1 MRLLRLIAAALLG
14 LTLLLPAAAP
24 VRAHAVLL
32 LSNPADGSTNTNLPE
47 VLTFTFSE
55 PLVAEASGLDL
66 IDPDGERIA
75 AGIGTVSATDS
86 MMMELRISDLP
97 GLAFRPGVWTIVWRT
112 LSTVDGH
119 RWGGSIRVGV
129 ADVDGVVP
137 GLDPGELSGS
147 SAGIERP
154 LTTIAIET
162 QTRLLIVAGLLI
174 AIGGALV
181 APLLLVPF
189 ARRSPR
195 AIDLV
200 AMGGIAA
207 ALIGAWFVFP
217 AIGATHPTAG
227 SIGAVAVAGIA
238 EAALLR
244 WMNQVAISRLAVAGA
259 AGLGLLLWSNAT
271 HAAGAGPAAVAA
283 LVVHIAAIA
292 AWTSGVA
299 LFAYALF
306 VGPRTRALSLVLPR
320 LSGLVLLVAPLVAL
334 SGGLLSLAL
343 LRSPA
348 GLFSLYG
355 VLLGAKVLLVL
366 AAGLLGLRS
375 LLGRRNGR
383 GEAVTTRT
391 TRELAAF
398 AGAALLAALIA
409 TTPTPTSGFA
419 ASLAPVRDVID
430 DGTTPRLALG
440 VAVTPARP
448 GPNRFE
454 VSGLPDG
461 AQAELLFTRL
471 DDTGDLRLV
480 IGAGSE
486 IADVGVLPSGSR
498 WTITIVVRD
507 DDGTPIDTRAFRL
520 EIGSRRITAGSSGLD
535 LPVLGGL
542 LVALGGL
549 GALLAAGRPGQ
560 RGLRLPAPFAR
571 RLRGRLDPR
580 TAPLGARL
588 AGAAALGL
596 GLVTV
601 IAELILR

>member
-1 MRLLRLIAAALLG
+1 MRLPRLIAAALLG

-32 LSNPADGSTNTNLPE
+32 LSNPADGSTITSVPE

-75 AGIGTVSATDS
+75 TSLGTVNATDPTT
-86 MMMELRISDLP
+86 MELRIGDLP

-137 GLDPGELSGS
+137 GLEPGELSGGT
-147 SAGIERP
+147 AGIERP
-154 LTTIAIET
+154 LATVAAET
-162 QTRLLIVAGLLI
+162 QARLLIVVGLLV
-174 AIGGALV
+174 AFGASLV

-189 ARRSPR
+189 RRRSPR
-195 AIDLV
+195 AVDLV

-217 AIGATHPTAG
+217 AIGAAHPTAG
-227 SIGAVAVAGIA
+227 SIGAVAAAGIA

-244 WMNQVAISRLAVAGA
+244 WMDRVAISRLATAGA
-259 AGLGLLLWSNAT
+259 AALGLLLWATAT
-271 HAAGAGPAAVAA
+271 HAAASGPAAVVA

-292 AWTSGVA
+292 VWTSGVA
-299 LFAYALF
+299 LFAFALF

-348 GLFSLYG
+348 GLLSSYG
-355 VLLGAKVLLVL
+355 ALLGAKIALV
-366 AAGLLGLRS
+366 AVAGLLGLRS
-375 LLGRRNGR
+375 LLGPRAGR
-383 GEAVTTRT
+383 STAITTRT
-391 TRELAAF
+391 TREIAAF

-409 TTPTPTSGFA
+409 TTPTPTSGFT
-419 ASLAPVRDVID
+419 ASLAPVRDAID
-430 DGTTPRLALG
+430 DGATPRLALG
-440 VAVTPARP
+440 VTVAPARP
-448 GPNRFE
+448 GPNRFT

-461 AQAELLFTRL
+461 ARAELLFTRL
-471 DDTGDLRLV
+471 DDTGDLRLA
-480 IGAGSE
+480 IGADSE
-486 IADVGVLPSGSR
+486 IADVGVLPAGSR
-498 WTITIVVRD
+498 WTLTIVVRD
-507 DDGTPIDTRAFRL
+507 NAGTPIDTRAFRL
-520 EIGSRRITAGSSGLD
+520 EIGSRRVTAGGSSLE
-535 LPVLGGL
+535 LPLFAGL
-542 LVALGGL
+542 LIALGGL
-549 GALLAAGRPGQ
+549 GALLTAGRPGQ
-560 RGLRLPAPFAR
+560 RGLRLPAPLAR
-571 RLRGRLDPR
+571 RLRGRLDPQ

-588 AGAAALGL
+588 AGAAAFAL
-596 GLVTV
+596 GLVTI
-601 IAELILR
+601 IAELVLR